1 MSKNSRDPAGR
12 REATDGAISTAELSP
27 TLMADAVA
35 AGGGSGGGGAAVAE
49 DGLSFLL
56 ADVDETRLAGLA
68 VGQEVRFAE
77 SGRRVAAVATGV
89 GAAIGFVPAR
99 RVEAV
104 RRATA
109 TAYRAW
115 ISELPHK
122 AVRLSVGS

>member
-1 MSKNSRDPAGR
+1 MTMSKNSRDPVGR
-12 REATDGAISTAELSP
+12 RVPTDGAISTAELSP
-27 TLMADAVA
+27 TLRADAVA
-35 AGGGSGGGGAAVAE
+35 TGGGGSGSEVPE
-49 DGLSFLL
+49 HGLSFLL
-56 ADVDETRLAGLA
+56 ADVDESRLAELV

-77 SGRRVAAVATGV
+77 SGRRIAAVGTGV

-99 RVEAV
+99 HIEAV